1 MFTKFVRR
9 YRHFYSII
17 NSSKVFLNRLYKY
30 QRPLNEAEMS
40 KTLQLLIRFEKG
52 EWMIT
57 LTDVE
62 NEVIAFEWLETGE
75 YLDEQTMLIYLK
87 KFLQEYNYDGGN
99 ANLVICGEQF
109 HTFPAGFSSDNEDWA
124 GIINNVD
131 NSTGRLITEPL
142 DNNYLELL
150 YSIPEALIRVLEAIP
165 VTFEITH
172 QASIFYKEQVNA
184 SYQDAVCIC
193 LYRNDALV
201 QAIVN
206 GTTFFLKRISWKTQD
221 DLLFEVMSLFKHF
234 SMDPNEIPL
243 YAGGMIT
250 QGSPVFHILQRYI
263 RDVFVVEFSSFQLLS
278 HLPDLHE
285 NHLIEKV

>member
-17 NSSKVFLNRLYKY
+17 NSSNVFLNRLYKY
-30 QRPLNEAEMS
+30 QRPLNDAEMGKS
-40 KTLQLLIRFEKG
+40 LQLLIRFEKG

-75 YLDEQTMLIYLK
+75 YLDEQTMMAYLE
-87 KFLQEYNYDGGN
+87 KFLQGYNYEVGN
-99 ANLVICGEQF
+99 AHLVICGDQF
-109 HTFPAGFSSDNEDWA
+109 HFFPSGFSSENEDWA
-124 GIINNVD
+124 ITINNVD
-131 NSTGRLITEPL
+131 NAVERLIIEPL
-142 DNNYLELL
+142 DNNTLELI
-150 YSIPEALIRVLEAIP
+150 YSIPESLIRVLDTVPIN
-165 VTFEITH
+165 FEITH

-193 LYRNDALV
+193 LYRNYALV

-206 GTTFFLKRISWKTQD
+206 GETFFLKRIPWKTQD

-234 SMDPNEIPL
+234 SMDPIEVPL

-250 QGSPVFHILQRYI
+250 QGSPVFHLLQRYI
-263 RDVFVVEFSSFQLLS
+263 RDVFVVEYNSFKLLS